1 MSKCFFRRL
10 TRCDARSNEHV
21 SLSWW
26 MSKVK
31 TTSIYTFD
39 KMIEVSSTFSF
50 RLRRGSIWASWLQA
64 NLGSLGL
71 KSFCLE
77 SMRYAE
83 FGVRTNYGA
92 IPYLHQLTLPYY
104 KTLLLTWA
112 VLFLFLNS
120 RSLLIRSLFYVFHY
134 Y

>member
-10 TRCDARSNEHV
+10 TRCDVRSNEHV

-39 KMIEVSSTFSF
+39 KMIEVSSIFPF
-50 RLRRGSIWASWLQA
+50 RLRRDSIWASWLQV

-77 SMRYAE
+77 SMRYPE
-83 FGVRTNYGA
+83 SGVRTNYGA
-92 IPYLHQLTLPYY
+92 IPYLYQLTLPYY
-104 KTLLLTWA
+104 KDIAIGLGSSFSFLKFE
-112 VLFLFLNS
+112 VFIRFLFH
-120 RSLLIRSLFYVFHY
+120 VFHY